1 MGKVY
6 CNHLFH
12 LFRAQYDPEK
22 PLYVPPG
29 RLILT
34 SEVEFCFEVARVP
47 VELYNEFLKTV

>member
-6 CNHLFH
+6 CNHSFR

-29 RLILT
+29 RLVLT
-34 SEVEFCFEVARVP
+34 SEVEFCSEVARVP